1 MAKQK
6 HDPEAGKRQPQRP
19 DSLDKAAG
27 KDLADGIRE
36 KAKSGD
42 KDERAVADAVSD
54 LDGAD

>member
-1 MAKQK
+1 MGKQE

-19 DSLDKAAG
+19 DSLDKAPG
-27 KDLADGIRE
+27 RDLADGIRE

-54 LDGAD
+54 LDG